1 MLVTLIIFL
10 LAFGAVLALE
20 RVVHRT
26 LQTIALVGS
35 GHAEP
40 ATLLYAIP
48 LFPGVALHEL
58 SHAVMAVLLGVKV
71 RGFSLMPKRQTY
83 GIRLGF
89 VEILRTDPVRAS
101 LIGAAPLLFGTVALL
116 LIGVNVFDAGTLVNA
131 IATGNAA
138 VFVRQ
143 LVATIQAP
151 DSLPWFYLV
160 FAIANSMMPSPSDT
174 KAWPP
179 VVGAS
184 VGALAVVL
192 VALGY
197 LGGTAVLEQV
207 SRSGRYILEWLAT
220 AFAITAFINVL
231 VIALLWLLSRLLQAM
246 TGRRVEYRR

>member
-1 MLVTLIIFL
+1 MISTLIIFL
-10 LAFGAVLALE
+10 LAFGAVLVLE
-20 RVVHRT
+20 RFVHRT
-26 LQTIALVGS
+26 LQTIALVVS

-58 SHAVMAVLLGVKV
+58 SHAFMAVLLGVKV
-71 RGFSLMPKRQTY
+71 RGFSLIPKRQTY

-116 LIGVNVFDAGTLVNA
+116 LIGMNVFNAGSLVNA
-131 IATGNAA
+131 IAAGNAV
-138 VFVRQ
+138 VFIRQ
-143 LVATIQAP
+143 LIATVQAP

-179 VVGAS
+179 VVGGL
-184 VGALAVVL
+184 VVILA
-192 VALGY
+192 AAAY
-197 LGGTAVLEQV
+197 LGGATLLEQV
-207 SRSGRYILEWLAT
+207 SVSGQFVLQWLAT
-220 AFAITAFINVL
+220 AFAITAFINII
-231 VIALLWLLSRLLQAM
+231 VIALLWLVSRFLQVM